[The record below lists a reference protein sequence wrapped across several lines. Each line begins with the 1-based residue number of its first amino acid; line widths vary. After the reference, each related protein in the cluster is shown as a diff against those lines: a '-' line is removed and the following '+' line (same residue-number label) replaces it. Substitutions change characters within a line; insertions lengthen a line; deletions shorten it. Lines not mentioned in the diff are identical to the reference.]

1 MAPQILIIK
10 TGTTIQSLLQQGQDF
25 ECWFRSG
32 MGLAASNAPVC
43 NLYQGEPLPALENI
57 DGIVITG
64 SPAYVTDLAPWNQV
78 GADYLRAAHDCGI
91 PILGVCYGHQLLA
104 WGFGGTVDFHPGGRE
119 IGTVPIELTAA
130 AAQDPLF
137 AGLPSRFK
145 AQVSHLQSVIERPQQ
160 AVLLAGNDFEVNHA
174 FRLGETTWCVQ
185 FHPEFSAEITR
196 AYIRQRA
203 VDIAK
208 EGLDPDKL
216 LEATEETETASSL
229 LLRFV
234 DIVQYRKAGD
244 QSPPTSAN
252 SSSTTS

>member
-1 MAPQILIIK
+1 MAMQILIIK
-10 TGTTIQSLLQQGQDF
+10 TGTTIPSLLEQGQDF
-25 ECWFRSG
+25 EDWFRLG
-32 MGLAASNAPVC
+32 MGLEPAQAPLC
-43 NLYQGEPLPALENI
+43 NLYLEEPLPALDNI

-64 SPAYVTDLAPWNQV
+64 SPAYITDLAPWNQI
-78 GADYLRAAHDCGI
+78 GADYLRAAHDREI

-119 IGTVPIELTAA
+119 IGTAPIELTAA

-145 AQVSHLQSVIERPQQ
+145 AQVSHSQSVIERPQQ
-160 AVLLAGNDFEVNHA
+160 AVLLAGNDFEENHA

-185 FHPEFSAEITR
+185 FHPEFDAGITR
-196 AYIRQRA
+196 AYISQRA
-203 VDIAK
+203 EDIAK

-216 LEATEETETASSL
+216 LAAAEETEAASSL

-234 DIVQYRKAGD
+234 EFVQNSKAGI

-252 SSSTTS
+252 SSSTTC